1 MKPIILLT
9 FVLMTFIACQKKEN
23 KSPTTLEETKTSTS
37 EKLGTDCYRYEGNGI
52 EVTMQ
57 ITAAGQEIEGYL
69 KYNLVGKDQ
78 NKGRFKGVQKGDTL
92 LATYT
97 FQSEGVES
105 KRDIAFL
112 LKNNQL
118 LEGYGE
124 SIVEGTTSKFKN
136 PSQLKFEGTMPLS
149 KIDCKSDATCLVDF
163 GFMHSEIKNDCIELS
178 TINTRLNPL
187 KDGEMI
193 AGDSAFVLFSDDKS
207 KAELFLPHQ
216 EKGIVLNKTNEG
228 NWSNTTY
235 KLIAWKGYVIQQNG
249 KAIFGGQ

>member
-9 FVLMTFIACQKKEN
+9 FALIAFTSCQKKES
-23 KSPTTLEETKTSTS
+23 KTPVTLEQTTPATSIKL
-37 EKLGTDCYRYEGNGI
+37 EKDCYSYQGNGI
-52 EVTMQ
+52 EVSMQ
-57 ITAAGQEIEGYL
+57 ITAVDKEIEGYL
-69 KYNLVGKDQ
+69 KYNLVGKDK

-112 LKNNQL
+112 LRNNQL

-124 SIVEGTTSKFKN
+124 VITEGITAKFKD
-136 PSQLKFEGTMPLS
+136 PSQLKFDGAMPLS
-149 KIDCKSDATCLVDF
+149 KTDCKGDADCLVDF
-163 GFMHSEIKNDCIELS
+163 GFMRSEIKNSCIDL
-178 TINTRLNPL
+178 NTLNIRLNPL
-187 KDGEMI
+187 KNGELNS
-193 AGDSAFVLFSDDKS
+193 GDPAYILFSDDNK

-216 EKGIVLNKTNEG
+216 EKGILLNKTATG
-228 NWSNTTY
+228 NWSNATY
-235 KLIAWKGYVIQQNG
+235 KLIAWKGYVVQQNG

>member
-9 FVLMTFIACQKKEN
+9 FVLMTFIACQKKES
-23 KSPTTLEETKTSTS
+23 KSPAPIEETKPLTS
-37 EKLGTDCYRYEGNGI
+37 EKIGKDCYRYEGNGI
-52 EVTMQ
+52 EVSMQ
-57 ITAAGQEIEGYL
+57 ITAANKEIEGYL
-69 KYNLVGKDQ
+69 KYNLVGKDK
-78 NKGRFKGVQKGDTL
+78 NKGSFKGVQKGDTL

-112 LKNNQL
+112 LKNKQL

-124 SIVEGTTSKFKN
+124 MLVEGTTSKFKN
-136 PSQLKFEGTMPLS
+136 PSQLKFDSAIPLS
-149 KIDCKSDATCLVDF
+149 KVDCKGDADCLVDF
-163 GFMHSEIKNDCIELS
+163 GFMRSEIKNGCIELS
-178 TINTRLNPL
+178 TLNTRLNPL
-187 KDGEMI
+187 KNGEI
-193 AGDSAFVLFSDDKS
+193 TSGDSAFILFSEDQT

-235 KLIAWKGYVIQQNG
+235 KLIAWKGYVLQQNG
-249 KAIFGGQ
+249 KVIFGGQ